1 MAQYFLGIDI
11 GGSKSHAMV
20 ADEYGQT
27 RGFGSGGPGNYEV
40 VGWDGLQQTLH
51 TVTDHAL
58 ASAAITREQIAG
70 AGFGIAGYDWPGEE
84 KPTRQAIESLGLE
97 APYALV
103 NDSILGLLAGA
114 PEGWGVVVVAGT
126 SNNCRGRDRQG
137 REGRV
142 TGCGPQYGEY
152 GGAVEL
158 VAKAVQAV
166 GLAWTQRGKPT
177 GLTEAFMQ
185 ATGATSEI
193 DLLEGLYLG
202 QYSLSP
208 SAAPLV
214 FRAAA
219 EGDAVAQEIVRW
231 AGRELGDLALGVIRQ
246 LDFQEL
252 GFDVVLAGSLYGG
265 SPLLVEAMQQTIHAE
280 APGARLVRLAAPP
293 VVGGVLLGME
303 QVGIKTFRLRQP
315 LMESTQRLR

>member
-1 MAQYFLGIDI
+1 
-11 GGSKSHAMV
+11 
-20 ADEYGQT
+20 
-27 RGFGSGGPGNYEV
+27 
-40 VGWDGLQQTLH
+40 
-51 TVTDHAL
+51 
-58 ASAAITREQIAG
+58 
-70 AGFGIAGYDWPGEE
+70 
-84 KPTRQAIESLGLE
+84 
-97 APYALV
+97 
-103 NDSILGLLAGA
+103 
-114 PEGWGVVVVAGT
+114 
-126 SNNCRGRDRQG
+126 
-137 REGRV
+137 
-142 TGCGPQYGEY
+142 
-152 GGAVEL
+152 
-158 VAKAVQAV
+158 
-166 GLAWTQRGKPT
+166 
-177 GLTEAFMQ
+177 MQ